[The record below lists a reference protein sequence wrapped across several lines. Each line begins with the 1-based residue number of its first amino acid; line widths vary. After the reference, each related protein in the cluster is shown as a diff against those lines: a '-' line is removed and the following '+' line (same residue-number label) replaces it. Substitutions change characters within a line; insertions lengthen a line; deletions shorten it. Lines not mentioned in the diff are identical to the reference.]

1 MLLTL
6 FIIVVMVGLG
16 AFIAYYGDLQGRRW
30 GKKRI
35 SKFGLRPKH
44 TAILITSLTGAMISL
59 LSIALVLIIVPPVRD
74 VVLHGERAIEQ
85 NEKILTDAVV
95 KRKQYETQSAEAHTE
110 IASKKQLLAAMGSE
124 IVVVKAQLSATEG
137 MLSTKQNELAQTT
150 KQVASLTLETHKLV
164 AQRTQLTAQNS
175 QLLRQNSELTG
186 LNGLLT
192 IQSGELAK
200 QNVDYSRQN
209 VALSKTN
216 HDLNVQNADLNKE
229 KQTLTASNEKLTE
242 ANADLDRG
250 NKAYTRVNAVLEGD
264 IERGKLEQSRLVRDN
279 ADLEKRSK
287 TQQASINSLYTTAV
301 TAGRNFTE
309 MYNAL
314 RQGEISVRVSSE
326 MSRRVIDPNQ
336 SAEAVRAQLDQLL
349 AEASSTA
356 MRYGAERGSNDRAV
370 KIVDKQIVTPAGTQ
384 NADERASLS
393 ALVEN
398 ISASSVPVVV
408 VASAFNNCIRGEVVP
423 IELTPRKLT
432 RAFEKG
438 TIVATRSI
446 DASKPLPA
454 LKEALAEFLQKDVR
468 EAALRAG
475 TLPQIDPATGVS
487 QIGQFDSYEIG
498 MLMERI
504 RRLGGK
510 VILKAVAAT
519 PTSSADPLDSVH
531 LSLVAERAP
540 DDPSSLP
547 GGS

>member
-95 KRKQYETQSAEAHTE
+95 KRKQYETQSAEARTKL
-110 IASKKQLLAAMGSE
+110 ADRQTQLDVLNPLLAAT
-124 IVVVKAQLSATEG
+124 KAQLSATQAVF
-137 MLSTKQNELAQTT
+137 TTT
-150 KQVASLTLETHKLV
+150 KKQFAEKQQEVADLTGLIGKLN
-164 AQRTQLTAQNS
+164 AQRTRLGVQIRGLYQQIA
-175 QLLRQNSELTG
+175 ELSV
-186 LNGLLT
+186 LNGR
-192 IQSGELAK
+192 QSVTNKELAK
-200 QNVDYSRQN
+200 QNDTQSRDN
-209 VALSKTN
+209 VALENTKRILTA
-216 HDLNVQNADLNKE
+216 QNEELLKNNE
-229 KQTLTASNEKLTE
+229 VLTASNKKLTDI
-242 ANADLDRG
+242 NGDLDRG
-250 NKAYTRVNAVLEGD
+250 NKAYLRYNAVLEGD
-264 IERGKLEQSRLVRDN
+264 IERGKLEQARLIREN

-287 TQQASINSLYTTAV
+287 TQQASLNSLYTTAV
-301 TAGRNFTE
+301 AAGRNFTE

-468 EAALRAG
+468 EAALHAG

>member
-6 FIIVVMVGLG
+6 FLIVVMVGLG

-44 TAILITSLTGAMISL
+44 TAILITSLTGATISL

-85 NEKILTDAVV
+85 NKKILTDTVIA
-95 KRKQYETQSAEAHTE
+95 RKQSEAEQRNLT
-110 IASKKQLLAAMGSE
+110 KKIGDKQAELDLLNPRLAATNAQLLA
-124 IVVVKAQLSATEG
+124 TEA
-137 MLSTKQNELAQTT
+137 LFVTT
-150 KQVASLTLETHKLV
+150 KKQFEQKQSEVASLNAQAQKLN
-164 AQRTQLTAQNS
+164 AQKVLLSRQIRELNQQNS
-175 QLLRQNSELTG
+175 DLSVQ
-186 LNGLLT
+186 NGLQT
-192 IQSGELAK
+192 VINKELAK
-200 QNVDYSRQN
+200 QNVGLEQEN
-209 VALSKTN
+209 LILAKTN
-216 HDLNVQNADLNKE
+216 HDLGVQNVDLTTE
-229 KQTLTASNEKLTE
+229 KQQLTTSNAKLTE
-242 ANADLDRG
+242 ANTVL
-250 NKAYTRVNAVLEGD
+250 KSKSEAYTRINALLEGD
-264 IERGKLEQSRLVRDN
+264 IERGKLQLARLVLDN
-279 ADLEKRSK
+279 ADLEKRTK
-287 TQQASINSLYTTAV
+287 TQQTTLNTLYTSAV

-326 MSRRVIDPNQ
+326 MSRRVIEPNQ
-336 SAEAVRAQLDQLL
+336 STESVRAQLDQLL
-349 AEASSTA
+349 ADASGTA
-356 MRYGAERGSNDRAV
+356 MRYGAERGSSDRAV
-370 KIVDKQIVTPAGTQ
+370 KIVDKQIVTSAGTQ
-384 NADERASLS
+384 NADERASLN

-398 ISASSVPVVV
+398 ITASDVPVVV

-438 TIVATRSI
+438 TIVATRLI

-454 LKEALAEFLQKDVR
+454 LKEAIAEFLQKDVR

-510 VILKAVAAT
+510 VILKAVAAA
-519 PTSSADPLDSVH
+519 PTSSADPLDSAH
-531 LSLVAERAP
+531 LTLVPEHAP
-540 DDPSSLP
+540 DDQNALSGSS
-547 GGS
+547 

>member
-95 KRKQYETQSAEAHTE
+95 KRKQYETQSAEARTKL
-110 IASKKQLLAAMGSE
+110 ADRQTQLDVLNPLLAAT
-124 IVVVKAQLSATEG
+124 KAQLSATQAVF
-137 MLSTKQNELAQTT
+137 TTT
-150 KQVASLTLETHKLV
+150 KKQFAEKQQEVADLTGLIGKLN
-164 AQRTQLTAQNS
+164 AQRTRLGVQIRGLYQQIA
-175 QLLRQNSELTG
+175 ELSV
-186 LNGLLT
+186 LNGR
-192 IQSGELAK
+192 QSVTNKELAK
-200 QNVDYSRQN
+200 QNDTQSRDN
-209 VALSKTN
+209 VALENTKRILTA
-216 HDLNVQNADLNKE
+216 QNEELLKNNE
-229 KQTLTASNEKLTE
+229 VLTASNKKLTDI
-242 ANADLDRG
+242 NGDLDRG
-250 NKAYTRVNAVLEGD
+250 NKAYLRYNAVLEGD
-264 IERGKLEQSRLVRDN
+264 IERGKLEQARLVREN

-287 TQQASINSLYTTAV
+287 TQQASLNSLYTTAV

-510 VILKAVAAT
+510 VILKAVAAA
-519 PTSSADPLDSVH
+519 PTSSADPLDSIH
-531 LSLVAERAP
+531 LSLVAERAA

>member
-95 KRKQYETQSAEAHTE
+95 KRKQYETQSAEARTKL
-110 IASKKQLLAAMGSE
+110 ADRQTQLDVLNPLLAAT
-124 IVVVKAQLSATEG
+124 KAQLSATQAVF
-137 MLSTKQNELAQTT
+137 TTT
-150 KQVASLTLETHKLV
+150 KKQFAEKQQEVADLTGLIGKLN
-164 AQRTQLTAQNS
+164 AQRTRLGVQIRGLYQQIAELSVLNGRQSVTNKELAKKNDTQSRDNVALENTKRILTAQNEE
-175 QLLRQNSELTG
+175 LLKNNE
-186 LNGLLT
+186 
-192 IQSGELAK
+192 
-200 QNVDYSRQN
+200 V
-209 VALSKTN
+209 
-216 HDLNVQNADLNKE
+216 
-229 KQTLTASNEKLTE
+229 LTASNKKLTDI
-242 ANADLDRG
+242 NGDLDRG
-250 NKAYTRVNAVLEGD
+250 NKAYLRYNAVLEGD
-264 IERGKLEQSRLVRDN
+264 IERGKLEQARLIREN

-287 TQQASINSLYTTAV
+287 TQQASLNSLYTTAV
-301 TAGRNFTE
+301 AAGRNFTE

-398 ISASSVPVVV
+398 ISASDVPVVV

-519 PTSSADPLDSVH
+519 PTSSADPLDSIH

>member
-6 FIIVVMVGLG
+6 FIVVVMVGLG

-95 KRKQYETQSAEAHTE
+95 KRKQYETQQRELT
-110 IASKKQLLAAMGSE
+110 KKITDVQTRLDIINPQLAALKVQRDSLG
-124 IVVVKAQLSATEG
+124 VQNVATQKALE
-137 MLSTKQNELAQTT
+137 QNKLEVAGLTVEKRKLTT
-150 KQVASLTLETHKLV
+150 LKSQLV
-164 AQRTQLTAQNS
+164 AL
-175 QLLRQNSELTG
+175 NSELKILTDRQTVTNTG
-186 LNGLLT
+186 LG
-192 IQSGELAK
+192 K
-200 QNVDYSRQN
+200 QNVVLAREN
-209 VALSKTN
+209 GTLTKTN
-216 HDLNVQNADLNKE
+216 HELVIQF
-229 KQTLTASNEKLTE
+229 QQLTKSNQELTTSNEMLKE
-242 ANADLDRG
+242 ASADLDRG
-250 NKAYTRVNAVLEGD
+250 NKAFTRVNEVLEGD
-264 IERGKLEQSRLVRDN
+264 IERGKLEQARLIREN

-326 MSRRVIDPNQ
+326 MSRRVIEPNQ

-510 VILKAVAAT
+510 VILKAVAAA

-531 LSLVAERAP
+531 LSLVAERAA